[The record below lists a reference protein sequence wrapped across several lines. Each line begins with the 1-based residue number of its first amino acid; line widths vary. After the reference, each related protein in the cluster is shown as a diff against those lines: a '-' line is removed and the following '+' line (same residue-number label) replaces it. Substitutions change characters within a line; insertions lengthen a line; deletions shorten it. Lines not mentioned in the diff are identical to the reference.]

1 LSELGPVNGV
11 IRKVLLV
18 IGILG
23 SLAAAEGLNR
33 FGSFVSAFDGADSPF
48 YMAMLVISV
57 IGAGVLLLG
66 LFNKSNKIVKWV
78 MVLLFLG
85 SAGLMLNAPNLPVN
99 MQIIIGLVVAAIATG
114 FIGTK
119 PKEK

>member
-1 LSELGPVNGV
+1 M
-11 IRKVLLV
+11 
-18 IGILG
+18 GILG
-23 SLAAAEGLNR
+23 ALAAAEGLNR

-78 MVLLFLG
+78 MVVLFLG

-99 MQIIIGLVVAAIATG
+99 MQIIIGLLIAAVATALMK
-114 FIGTK
+114 TK
-119 PKEK
+119 GKTKEPGK